1 MNPCKEMQNMKQY
14 LVFPAV
20 IIVIG
25 LYIIG
30 LTLLQNRDT
39 KPTEN
44 FDSSY
49 IPTAAVEVETAENI
63 IPININTATEEE
75 LCKLE
80 GIGPVLAKRIVEKRD
95 ELGGFTGIYQISEIE
110 GIGQKT
116 YYGIKGYL
124 VLE

>member
-1 MNPCKEMQNMKQY
+1 MQSLKKY

-30 LTLLQNRDT
+30 LTLFQNRDT
-39 KPTEN
+39 SPTEN

-49 IPTAAVEVETAENI
+49 IPTAVTEDTIKEMAL
-63 IPININTATEEE
+63 ININTATEEE
-75 LCKLE
+75 LCKLD
-80 GIGPVLAKRIVEKRD
+80 GIGQTLAKRIIEKR
-95 ELGGFTGIYQISEIE
+95 EALGGFTGIHQISEIE
-110 GIGQKT
+110 GIGQKK
-116 YYGIKGYL
+116 YDSIKDYL